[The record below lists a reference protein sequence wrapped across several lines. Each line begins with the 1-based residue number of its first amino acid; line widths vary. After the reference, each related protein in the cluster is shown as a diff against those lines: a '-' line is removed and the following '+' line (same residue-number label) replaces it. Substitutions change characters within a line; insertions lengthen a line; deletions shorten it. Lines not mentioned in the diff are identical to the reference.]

1 MTKGR
6 EAIYIEPNNMAQ
18 IERMRRYYQMIAK
31 QTGRS
36 VRPFRGDGYVN
47 LVTQLG
53 NNRNNQAPVYRPE
66 LLPSDTE
73 LAALYEGSGLF
84 SKIIDAPAEEAI
96 KHGFELQDVT
106 DAKINDFIS
115 EALDELEWENTA
127 ATAIKWSRLFGGSII
142 VMLID
147 DGRGIDEPLD
157 WKNIKSIDELRVFER
172 AIVVPDETSM
182 YRYVPGNPLGG
193 NRYGEPEFYTVSSR
207 YGFFNVHESRCL
219 VFRNGRVPEFSAN
232 SIYQLWGIPE
242 YVRMKQALANSELAY
257 GSAPKMLER
266 CVQAVYKM
274 KNLAEELSTEDG
286 EQNVLKRLEVIDLA
300 RGLLNSIAI
309 DNEGEDYDFKT
320 FSFTGVADVIDSTCN
335 MLSAV
340 SNIPQTILFGRSP
353 AGMNATGTSDLEN
366 WYNYIERVQK
376 TQVKKNLR
384 YLLSVIFQ
392 AGMYHGEIDEI
403 PKIKISFNPL
413 WSLSEQ
419 DKANV
424 DKVKADTE
432 LVRANTANLYIQA
445 EVISSDEVRS
455 ALAKTDEFD
464 IETMLDDMEDDEN
477 LMTSIHDPVSD
488 PDGGEGEENSGADVT
503 DNTDPTAPDA
513 TKIPAENENANLP
526 TEPKRSDGN
535 DYDDFPE
542 YGMWLEEHMEATRE
556 EQKAA
561 EEHYKAL
568 KKAGNRQ
575 HSNRDNQSTKEQK
588 TGGVGVIVVKD
599 GKILCGKRH
608 NDTGYGLLCGP
619 GGHVEHGETAE
630 QAAIRETQEEFGI
643 TPKNIIQLGYG
654 PKEPETG
661 IAPAIF
667 LCTEYDGEPEC
678 DDLEMVAPQFLSL
691 DELEA
696 KAAEQYQP
704 FKDGVVVLLNCLK
717 MNHDGDSAF
726 FGSELNSIKPGSYD
740 VMRPD
745 GGEGSGNFGHKGR
758 PGEIGGSAESHQL
771 GGMKNGELA
780 SKMKD
785 VFGKAKVGTHFS
797 IQMEGPVGKEA
808 YEAFK
813 TSDGYYLRSKKGS
826 NKIIASDDK
835 LVEGCG
841 VYVVEATKNRTMYKK
856 ADIQIGEPETDEAKK
871 FAEDYASFQKAKE
884 RLQAGETQISEV
896 SDDVAKQYADT
907 LNKASKGKIAKIAA
921 EDPQF
926 KAVVDNISA
935 YTQGEYIFQ
944 RKTVEG
950 VVENGYDP
958 SKDAILGDRLT
969 DSAFSCKDM
978 YQGQNLSVSSASVA
992 EGMTNLSKA
1001 VKCSEPYEGELYR
1014 VAQDRSVLFEQ
1025 DSGRQ
1030 GVYVPPAVGE
1040 TIKITAPT
1048 SFSKDRA
1055 AVDKIAKDKMGDIIY
1070 YTVEPGAHAVDVS
1083 KLSPY
1088 KQAELLSC
1096 GDYEVVKVESEPR
1109 TSLWDREDKFTSETL
1124 ETLKQHRGATVSDGY
1139 VTYPVLTTHITLR
1152 QTNGQNSDSADDH
1165 RTSYRLDDFSERMV
1179 QSTETDGGS
1188 GSGNFGHAGV
1198 PGQVGGS
1205 APNGF
1210 DSSNIAA
1217 YERGAKLSK
1226 SQKDRALGIAGAS
1239 ALGANS
1245 SSAVRFIEDHGE
1257 IRTVVKTDKGEVDIR
1272 IKPES
1277 KSAYLEMVYA
1287 NKKNGGNGAEIIS
1300 DIVANS
1306 RSQGL
1311 EKIDAYGAGENGS
1324 SYNGYY
1330 SLPRLG
1336 FDAPIPDDLKS
1347 GLKEAGIS
1355 AANIS
1360 DLMGSDAGRAWW
1372 KNNGHGTDMTFD
1384 LSDGSTSLHMLSS
1397 YLNRDSIDEATDNT
1411 LNGDGGPGSGNFGH
1425 EGVPGQVGGSAP
1437 AGAASSAAS
1446 AEKVSTLKENFGNLK
1461 QNQKYAYLGRTGI
1474 VPKGELDSLKAG
1486 VASSDQKAIAKL
1498 AEYEET
1504 YFNLAEY
1511 GSEAKSLK
1519 VEMRDDVAAMSDEDA
1534 AAWAKQSMDRRLE
1547 SHEGWANQY
1556 SAAQKVAIDMGVYET
1571 PQVVSQEDFD
1581 KYVKES
1587 GAAVCYRGV
1596 KDIDSMTGENM
1607 MFQMA
1612 YNTQEPYYGDGIF
1625 GDGLYFSTRKE
1636 TAEGYAG
1643 RAAIA
1648 TCAVRPDAKILEY
1661 GSPEHEK
1668 AKKRVQTTD
1677 DSVAA
1682 LCSGYDVIH
1691 KKMGGNEDY
1700 YVILNR
1706 AALVMVDPV
1715 SKQGDL
1721 AIRAAQKNAGRSNG
1735 DSTRVSPENNMGN
1748 LDNRGKNA
1756 TIKVQKT
1763 HTDGGLGSGDFG
1775 HAGRTGK
1782 VGGSASGE
1790 SSIEVEGSS
1799 GKKAKMSIPAIDTG
1813 DAAAEVKNG
1822 RHNSLEKYIDSD
1834 GNLSPER
1841 QALHA
1846 EIVSGYFEGKEKV
1859 DGVRTATF
1867 LGGGPASGKS
1877 SLRDSGLIV
1886 QADDPSTV
1894 TIDPDGLKGKLPG
1907 YEEMA
1912 SETDSAAAFYHE
1924 ESSAVAKTL
1933 YSTALDYGCNTVYDG
1948 TGDGSVNSMRKKIK
1962 DAHDAGYKAV
1972 GEYVTVDVDEALR
1985 RNELRYEAAKEKYE
1999 KGLSKVPPR
2008 LPDAKIVKSIHR
2020 KVTDI
2025 SVECA
2030 SEFDS
2035 IKIYDNNGAR
2045 GSAPTLIATGGNGKP
2060 LSAVNKPLLQKYLDK
2075 GEKKWKIDE
2084 KGEVVPG

>member
-445 EVISSDEVRS
+445 DVISSDEVRS

-513 TKIPAENENANLP
+513 TKNPAESAKANLP

-619 GGHVEHGETAE
+619 GGHVEHGETVE

-667 LCTEYDGEPEC
+667 LCTEYDGEPKC

-704 FKDGVVVLLNCLK
+704 FKDGVVVLLNCLN

-726 FGSELNSIKPGSYD
+726 FGGELNSIKPGSYD

-826 NKIIASDDK
+826 NRIISSDDK

-992 EGMTNLSKA
+992 EGMTNLTKA

-1014 VAQDRSVLFEQ
+1014 VAQDRSILLEQ

-1030 GVYVPPAVGE
+1030 GVYVPPVVGE

-1109 TSLWDREDKFTSETL
+1109 TSMWDREDKFTSETL

-1152 QTNGQNSDSADDH
+1152 QTSSQNSDSADDN
-1165 RTSYRLDDFSERMV
+1165 RTPYRLDDFSERMV
-1179 QSTETDGGS
+1179 QSTETDGGP
-1188 GSGNFGHAGV
+1188 GSGNWGHQGV
-1198 PGQVGGS
+1198 EGQVGGS
-1205 APNGF
+1205 APGGGAHNRLTDESGKFTSFAKNKKKFATPHKTSAEELGAASPGTKVKAGGMTWVKENDWDSFTCEETGEFCDYYDLAEQWSDTDVKLLVPDSDNHNFQKIKSMEVQTITEERRKNAANPATEQEADDLYRDQSGKVWQKLSADQKDALVAYTSNAYRDINGRLRGGADYGENTVEQIENITSAISQSRLQQDSWFQRGVREKAVAAMFGLPNGSINSENIQSLIGMTGKDNGF
-1210 DSSNIAA
+1210 MSC
-1217 YERGAKLSK
+1217 
-1226 SQKDRALGIAGAS
+1226 
-1239 ALGANS
+1239 
-1245 SSAVRFIEDHGE
+1245 
-1257 IRTVVKTDKGEVDIR
+1257 
-1272 IKPES
+1272 
-1277 KSAYLEMVYA
+1277 
-1287 NKKNGGNGAEIIS
+1287 
-1300 DIVANS
+1300 
-1306 RSQGL
+1306 
-1311 EKIDAYGAGENGS
+1311 
-1324 SYNGYY
+1324 
-1330 SLPRLG
+1330 
-1336 FDAPIPDDLKS
+1336 
-1347 GLKEAGIS
+1347 
-1355 AANIS
+1355 
-1360 DLMGSDAGRAWW
+1360 
-1372 KNNGHGTDMTFD
+1372 
-1384 LSDGSTSLHMLSS
+1384 GSTS
-1397 YLNRDSIDEATDNT
+1397 NT
-1411 LNGDGGPGSGNFGH
+1411 GFTQKNVQLKIF
-1425 EGVPGQVGGSAP
+1425 AP
-1437 AGAASSAAS
+1437 AGTKALY
-1446 AEKVSTLKENFGNLK
+1446 AEPFSECGQGYQRSWDGKKK
-1461 QNQKYAYLGRTGI
+1461 QTSFSY
-1474 VPKGELDSLKAG
+1474 EL
-1486 VASSDQKAIAKL
+1486 
-1498 AEYEET
+1498 ET
-1504 YFNLAEY
+1504 IIQ
-1511 GSEAKSLK
+1511 
-1519 VEMRDDVAAMSDEDA
+1519 R
-1534 AAWAKQSMDRRLE
+1534 
-1547 SHEGWANQY
+1547 
-1556 SAAQKVAIDMGVYET
+1556 
-1571 PQVVSQEDFD
+1571 
-1581 KYVKES
+1581 
-1587 GAAVCYRGV
+1587 
-1596 KDIDSMTGENM
+1596 
-1607 MFQMA
+1607 
-1612 YNTQEPYYGDGIF
+1612 
-1625 GDGLYFSTRKE
+1625 
-1636 TAEGYAG
+1636 
-1643 RAAIA
+1643 
-1648 TCAVRPDAKILEY
+1648 
-1661 GSPEHEK
+1661 
-1668 AKKRVQTTD
+1668 
-1677 DSVAA
+1677 
-1682 LCSGYDVIH
+1682 
-1691 KKMGGNEDY
+1691 
-1700 YVILNR
+1700 
-1706 AALVMVDPV
+1706 
-1715 SKQGDL
+1715 
-1721 AIRAAQKNAGRSNG
+1721 
-1735 DSTRVSPENNMGN
+1735 
-1748 LDNRGKNA
+1748 
-1756 TIKVQKT
+1756 
-1763 HTDGGLGSGDFG
+1763 
-1775 HAGRTGK
+1775 
-1782 VGGSASGE
+1782 
-1790 SSIEVEGSS
+1790 GSS
-1799 GKKAKMSIPAIDTG
+1799 FQCTNAKA
-1813 DAAAEVKNG
+1813 N
-1822 RHNSLEKYIDSD
+1822 R
-1834 GNLSPER
+1834 
-1841 QALHA
+1841 
-1846 EIVSGYFEGKEKV
+1846 
-1859 DGVRTATF
+1859 
-1867 LGGGPASGKS
+1867 
-1877 SLRDSGLIV
+1877 
-1886 QADDPSTV
+1886 
-1894 TIDPDGLKGKLPG
+1894 
-1907 YEEMA
+1907 
-1912 SETDSAAAFYHE
+1912 
-1924 ESSAVAKTL
+1924 
-1933 YSTALDYGCNTVYDG
+1933 
-1948 TGDGSVNSMRKKIK
+1948 DGS
-1962 DAHDAGYKAV
+1962 Y
-1972 GEYVTVDVDEALR
+1972 
-1985 RNELRYEAAKEKYE
+1985 ELE
-1999 KGLSKVPPR
+1999 L
-2008 LPDAKIVKSIHR
+2008 
-2020 KVTDI
+2020 
-2025 SVECA
+2025 
-2030 SEFDS
+2030 
-2035 IKIYDNNGAR
+2035 
-2045 GSAPTLIATGGNGKP
+2045 LITG
-2060 LSAVNKPLLQKYLDK
+2060 QDY
-2075 GEKKWKIDE
+2075 
-2084 KGEVVPG
+2084 

>member
-1 MTKGR
+1 
-6 EAIYIEPNNMAQ
+6 MAQ

-53 NNRNNQAPVYRPE
+53 NNRSNQAPVYRPE

-115 EALDELEWENTA
+115 EALDELEWENAA

-320 FSFTGVADVIDSTCN
+320 FSFSGVADVIDSTCN

-445 EVISSDEVRS
+445 DVISSDEVRS

-477 LMTSIHDPVSD
+477 LMTSIHDPVNE
-488 PDGGEGEENSGADVT
+488 PDGGDEEENSGADVT

-513 TKIPAENENANLP
+513 TKNPTESVEANLLS
-526 TEPKRSDGN
+526 EPKRSDGN

-542 YGMWLEEHMEATRE
+542 YGMWLEEHLEATRE

-561 EEHYKAL
+561 EEYYKAL
-568 KKAGNRQ
+568 KKAGKRKRA
-575 HSNRDNQSTKEQK
+575 NRDNQSAKEQK
-588 TGGVGVIVVKD
+588 TGGVGVIVVKE

-619 GGHVEHGETAE
+619 GGHVEQGETAE

-691 DELEA
+691 GELEA

-704 FKDGVVVLLNCLK
+704 FKDGIVLLMNCLN

-726 FGSELNSIKPGSYD
+726 FGGELNSVKPCSYD
-740 VMRPD
+740 VMRP
-745 GGEGSGNFGHKGR
+745 
-758 PGEIGGSAESHQL
+758 
-771 GGMKNGELA
+771 
-780 SKMKD
+780 
-785 VFGKAKVGTHFS
+785 
-797 IQMEGPVGKEA
+797 
-808 YEAFK
+808 
-813 TSDGYYLRSKKGS
+813 
-826 NKIIASDDK
+826 
-835 LVEGCG
+835 
-841 VYVVEATKNRTMYKK
+841 
-856 ADIQIGEPETDEAKK
+856 
-871 FAEDYASFQKAKE
+871 
-884 RLQAGETQISEV
+884 
-896 SDDVAKQYADT
+896 
-907 LNKASKGKIAKIAA
+907 
-921 EDPQF
+921 
-926 KAVVDNISA
+926 
-935 YTQGEYIFQ
+935 
-944 RKTVEG
+944 
-950 VVENGYDP
+950 
-958 SKDAILGDRLT
+958 
-969 DSAFSCKDM
+969 
-978 YQGQNLSVSSASVA
+978 
-992 EGMTNLSKA
+992 
-1001 VKCSEPYEGELYR
+1001 
-1014 VAQDRSVLFEQ
+1014 
-1025 DSGRQ
+1025 
-1030 GVYVPPAVGE
+1030 
-1040 TIKITAPT
+1040 
-1048 SFSKDRA
+1048 
-1055 AVDKIAKDKMGDIIY
+1055 
-1070 YTVEPGAHAVDVS
+1070 
-1083 KLSPY
+1083 
-1088 KQAELLSC
+1088 
-1096 GDYEVVKVESEPR
+1096 
-1109 TSLWDREDKFTSETL
+1109 
-1124 ETLKQHRGATVSDGY
+1124 
-1139 VTYPVLTTHITLR
+1139 
-1152 QTNGQNSDSADDH
+1152 
-1165 RTSYRLDDFSERMV
+1165 
-1179 QSTETDGGS
+1179 
-1188 GSGNFGHAGV
+1188 
-1198 PGQVGGS
+1198 
-1205 APNGF
+1205 
-1210 DSSNIAA
+1210 
-1217 YERGAKLSK
+1217 
-1226 SQKDRALGIAGAS
+1226 
-1239 ALGANS
+1239 
-1245 SSAVRFIEDHGE
+1245 
-1257 IRTVVKTDKGEVDIR
+1257 
-1272 IKPES
+1272 
-1277 KSAYLEMVYA
+1277 
-1287 NKKNGGNGAEIIS
+1287 
-1300 DIVANS
+1300 
-1306 RSQGL
+1306 
-1311 EKIDAYGAGENGS
+1311 
-1324 SYNGYY
+1324 
-1330 SLPRLG
+1330 
-1336 FDAPIPDDLKS
+1336 
-1347 GLKEAGIS
+1347 
-1355 AANIS
+1355 
-1360 DLMGSDAGRAWW
+1360 
-1372 KNNGHGTDMTFD
+1372 
-1384 LSDGSTSLHMLSS
+1384 
-1397 YLNRDSIDEATDNT
+1397 
-1411 LNGDGGPGSGNFGH
+1411 DGGPGSGNFGH
-1425 EGVPGQVGGSAP
+1425 EGIPGQVGGSAPGATGNREYSEKYIASLSEKSKAAIREYTSSAYSGINSYMRGQTDYLPDSHKEIIDTVRSALDGTKIPEEITTFRGTDLSEIASYAGVTRMSRMEKCSELDKLVGKEIESKSFLSSSEKQPDEIGRSHGVKVVITTPKGGHALTLGDLSRHKEEAEVLLPPQKYKVTDVEYSKDPEDEKYVKGEITVRITALHTGRSDGGPGSGNFGHAGVPGQVGGSAP

-1461 QNQKYAYLGRTGI
+1461 PNQKYAYLGRTGI

-1486 VASSDQKAIAKL
+1486 VASGNQKAIGKL
-1498 AEYEET
+1498 TEYEET
-1504 YFNLAEY
+1504 YFSLAEY

-1556 SAAQKVAIDMGVYET
+1556 SAAQKVAIDMGAYET

-1596 KDIDSMTGENM
+1596 NDIDSMTGENM

-1691 KKMGGNEDY
+1691 KKMGGSEDY

-1721 AIRAAQKNAGRSNG
+1721 AIRAAQKNAGRNNG
-1735 DSTRVSPENNMGN
+1735 DSARISPENNMGN
-1748 LDNRGKNA
+1748 LDNYGKNA
-1756 TIKVQKT
+1756 TIKIQKT
-1763 HTDGGLGSGDFG
+1763 HTDGGSGSGNFG

-1790 SSIEVEGSS
+1790 STIEIENAS
-1799 GKKAKMSIPAIDTG
+1799 GKKTKMSIPAIDTG
-1813 DAAAEVKNG
+1813 DAVAEVKSG
-1822 RHNSLEKYIDSD
+1822 RHNSLEKYIDSN

-1907 YEEMA
+1907 YEKMA
-1912 SETDSAAAFYHE
+1912 SETDGAAAFYHE

-1962 DAHDAGYKAV
+1962 GAHDAGYKAV
-1972 GEYVTVDVDEALR
+1972 GEYVTVDIDEALR
-1985 RNELRYEAAKEKYE
+1985 RNKLRYEAAKEKYE

-2045 GSAPTLIATGGNGKP
+2045 GSTPTLIATGGNGKP
-2060 LSAVNKPLLQKYLDK
+2060 LSAVNKTLLQKYLDK

-2084 KGEVVPG
+2084 KGVVVPG

>member
-445 EVISSDEVRS
+445 DVISSDEVRS

-477 LMTSIHDPVSD
+477 LMTSIHDPVND

-513 TKIPAENENANLP
+513 TKNPAESAKANLP

-630 QAAIRETQEEFGI
+630 QAAIRETKEEFGI

-704 FKDGVVVLLNCLK
+704 FKDGVVVLLNCLN

-726 FGSELNSIKPGSYD
+726 FGGELNSIKPGSYD

-745 GGEGSGNFGHKGR
+745 GGEGSGNFGH
-758 PGEIGGSAESHQL
+758 
-771 GGMKNGELA
+771 
-780 SKMKD
+780 
-785 VFGKAKVGTHFS
+785 
-797 IQMEGPVGKEA
+797 
-808 YEAFK
+808 
-813 TSDGYYLRSKKGS
+813 
-826 NKIIASDDK
+826 
-835 LVEGCG
+835 
-841 VYVVEATKNRTMYKK
+841 
-856 ADIQIGEPETDEAKK
+856 
-871 FAEDYASFQKAKE
+871 
-884 RLQAGETQISEV
+884 
-896 SDDVAKQYADT
+896 
-907 LNKASKGKIAKIAA
+907 
-921 EDPQF
+921 
-926 KAVVDNISA
+926 
-935 YTQGEYIFQ
+935 
-944 RKTVEG
+944 
-950 VVENGYDP
+950 
-958 SKDAILGDRLT
+958 
-969 DSAFSCKDM
+969 
-978 YQGQNLSVSSASVA
+978 
-992 EGMTNLSKA
+992 
-1001 VKCSEPYEGELYR
+1001 
-1014 VAQDRSVLFEQ
+1014 
-1025 DSGRQ
+1025 
-1030 GVYVPPAVGE
+1030 
-1040 TIKITAPT
+1040 
-1048 SFSKDRA
+1048 
-1055 AVDKIAKDKMGDIIY
+1055 
-1070 YTVEPGAHAVDVS
+1070 
-1083 KLSPY
+1083 
-1088 KQAELLSC
+1088 
-1096 GDYEVVKVESEPR
+1096 
-1109 TSLWDREDKFTSETL
+1109 
-1124 ETLKQHRGATVSDGY
+1124 
-1139 VTYPVLTTHITLR
+1139 
-1152 QTNGQNSDSADDH
+1152 
-1165 RTSYRLDDFSERMV
+1165 
-1179 QSTETDGGS
+1179 
-1188 GSGNFGHAGV
+1188 AGV
-1198 PGQVGGS
+1198 PGQIGGS

-1347 GLKEAGIS
+1347 GLEEAGIS

-1360 DLMGSDAGRAWW
+1360 DLMGSNAGRAWW

-1384 LSDGSTSLHMLSS
+1384 LSDGSTSLNMLSS

-1411 LNGDGGPGSGNFGH
+1411 PNEDGGPGSGNHGH

-1437 AGAASSAAS
+1437 SGDAKMSKDSFQKGKGDFELTGDVTDLYLTETARARVEGLVKTVKTASDLENYLKDQGIKLETSYEPLRNAMGKEIRSVKEQADYVIAAVEQYKDLGGLTALKAVHIYEPDLDAQAQYSYRAKGEEDVPDEGHLYISDRATGKQVMHEFAHAFADSTKPEGFDVVEWSAKLNKEAGLPDRAGTYLGANADVREAERFADAMGGALTYGEGTDNRLSFAANVANIVNGVQSKCDGGPGSGNFGHEGSAGKVGGS
-1446 AEKVSTLKENFGNLK
+1446 APDGSADSKQSTEKTAKLKEGFKHLK
-1461 QNQKYAYLGRTGI
+1461 PNQKYAYISRSGV
-1474 VPKGELDSLKAG
+1474 VPKGELESLKEG
-1486 VASSDQKAIAKL
+1486 IRTGDQASMDKL
-1498 AEYEET
+1498 AEYEQM
-1504 YFNLAEY
+1504 YFDSAEY
-1511 GSEAKSLK
+1511 GRTVKTLD
-1519 VEMRDDVAAMSDEDA
+1519 VEMRDEVAAMSDADA
-1534 AAWAKQSMDRRLE
+1534 AAWAQKSMDRQLE
-1547 SHEGWANQY
+1547 SYEGWANQY

-1607 MFQMA
+1607 MFKMA

-1735 DSTRVSPENNMGN
+1735 DSTRISPENNMGN

-1763 HTDGGLGSGDFG
+1763 HTDGGLGSGNFG

-1790 SSIEVEGSS
+1790 STIEVEGSS

-1972 GEYVTVDVDEALR
+1972 GEYVTVDIDEALR

-2060 LSAVNKPLLQKYLDK
+2060 LSAVNKTLLQKYLDK

>member
-320 FSFTGVADVIDSTCN
+320 FSFSGVADVIDSTCN

-445 EVISSDEVRS
+445 DVISSDEVRS

-477 LMTSIHDPVSD
+477 LMTSIHDPVNE
-488 PDGGEGEENSGADVT
+488 PDGGDEEENSGADVT

-513 TKIPAENENANLP
+513 TKNPAESAKANLP

-678 DDLEMVAPQFLSL
+678 DDLEMVAPQFMSL

-696 KAAEQYQP
+696 KSAEQYQP
-704 FKDGVVVLLNCLK
+704 FKDGIVVLMNCLN

-726 FGSELNSIKPGSYD
+726 FGGELNSVKPGSYD

-745 GGEGSGNFGHKGR
+745 GG
-758 PGEIGGSAESHQL
+758 A
-771 GGMKNGELA
+771 
-780 SKMKD
+780 
-785 VFGKAKVGTHFS
+785 
-797 IQMEGPVGKEA
+797 
-808 YEAFK
+808 
-813 TSDGYYLRSKKGS
+813 
-826 NKIIASDDK
+826 
-835 LVEGCG
+835 
-841 VYVVEATKNRTMYKK
+841 
-856 ADIQIGEPETDEAKK
+856 
-871 FAEDYASFQKAKE
+871 
-884 RLQAGETQISEV
+884 
-896 SDDVAKQYADT
+896 
-907 LNKASKGKIAKIAA
+907 
-921 EDPQF
+921 
-926 KAVVDNISA
+926 
-935 YTQGEYIFQ
+935 
-944 RKTVEG
+944 
-950 VVENGYDP
+950 
-958 SKDAILGDRLT
+958 
-969 DSAFSCKDM
+969 
-978 YQGQNLSVSSASVA
+978 
-992 EGMTNLSKA
+992 
-1001 VKCSEPYEGELYR
+1001 
-1014 VAQDRSVLFEQ
+1014 
-1025 DSGRQ
+1025 
-1030 GVYVPPAVGE
+1030 
-1040 TIKITAPT
+1040 
-1048 SFSKDRA
+1048 
-1055 AVDKIAKDKMGDIIY
+1055 
-1070 YTVEPGAHAVDVS
+1070 
-1083 KLSPY
+1083 
-1088 KQAELLSC
+1088 
-1096 GDYEVVKVESEPR
+1096 
-1109 TSLWDREDKFTSETL
+1109 
-1124 ETLKQHRGATVSDGY
+1124 
-1139 VTYPVLTTHITLR
+1139 
-1152 QTNGQNSDSADDH
+1152 
-1165 RTSYRLDDFSERMV
+1165 
-1179 QSTETDGGS
+1179 
-1188 GSGNFGHAGV
+1188 GSGNFGHA
-1198 PGQVGGS
+1198 
-1205 APNGF
+1205 
-1210 DSSNIAA
+1210 
-1217 YERGAKLSK
+1217 
-1226 SQKDRALGIAGAS
+1226 
-1239 ALGANS
+1239 
-1245 SSAVRFIEDHGE
+1245 
-1257 IRTVVKTDKGEVDIR
+1257 
-1272 IKPES
+1272 
-1277 KSAYLEMVYA
+1277 
-1287 NKKNGGNGAEIIS
+1287 
-1300 DIVANS
+1300 
-1306 RSQGL
+1306 
-1311 EKIDAYGAGENGS
+1311 
-1324 SYNGYY
+1324 
-1330 SLPRLG
+1330 
-1336 FDAPIPDDLKS
+1336 
-1347 GLKEAGIS
+1347 
-1355 AANIS
+1355 
-1360 DLMGSDAGRAWW
+1360 
-1372 KNNGHGTDMTFD
+1372 
-1384 LSDGSTSLHMLSS
+1384 
-1397 YLNRDSIDEATDNT
+1397 
-1411 LNGDGGPGSGNFGH
+1411 
-1425 EGVPGQVGGSAP
+1425 GVPGQVGGSAP

-1519 VEMRDDVAAMSDEDA
+1519 VEMRDDVAAMSDDDA

-1571 PQVVSQEDFD
+1571 PQVVSQDDFD

-1648 TCAVRPDAKILEY
+1648 TCAVRPDSKILEY

-1735 DSTRVSPENNMGN
+1735 DSTRISPENNMGN
-1748 LDNRGKNA
+1748 LDNCGKNA

-1763 HTDGGLGSGDFG
+1763 HTDGGPSSGNFG

-1790 SSIEVEGSS
+1790 SAIEVKGSS
-1799 GKKAKMSIPAIDTG
+1799 GKKAKISIPTIDTG

-1972 GEYVTVDVDEALR
+1972 GEYVTVDIDEALR

-2008 LPDAKIVKSIHR
+2008 LPDAQIVKSIHR

-2060 LSAVNKPLLQKYLDK
+2060 LSAVNKTLLQKYLDK

>member
-142 VMLID
+142 VMLVD

-207 YGFFNVHESRCL
+207 YGYFNVHESRCL

-445 EVISSDEVRS
+445 DVISSDEVRS

-477 LMTSIHDPVSD
+477 LMTSIHDPVND

-513 TKIPAENENANLP
+513 TKNLAESAKANLP

-588 TGGVGVIVVKD
+588 TGGVGVIVVKE

-619 GGHVEHGETAE
+619 GGHVEQGETAE

-643 TPKNIIQLGYG
+643 TPKNIIRLGDG

-678 DDLEMVAPQFLSL
+678 DDLEMVAPQFMSL

-696 KAAEQYQP
+696 KSAEQFQP
-704 FKDGVVVLLNCLK
+704 FKDGIVVLLNCLN

-726 FGSELNSIKPGSYD
+726 FGGELNSIKPGSYD

-826 NKIIASDDK
+826 NKIISSDDK

-856 ADIQIGEPETDEAKK
+856 ADIQIDEPETDEAKK

-1014 VAQDRSVLFEQ
+1014 VAQDRSILFEQ

-1030 GVYVPPAVGE
+1030 GVYVPPTVGE

-1109 TSLWDREDKFTSETL
+1109 TALWDREDKFTSETL
-1124 ETLKQHRGATVSDGY
+1124 ETLKQYRGATVSDGY

-1152 QTNGQNSDSADDH
+1152 QTSSQNSDSADDN
-1165 RTSYRLDDFSERMV
+1165 RTPYRLDDFSERMV

-1188 GSGNFGHAGV
+1188 GSGNFGHA
-1198 PGQVGGS
+1198 
-1205 APNGF
+1205 
-1210 DSSNIAA
+1210 
-1217 YERGAKLSK
+1217 
-1226 SQKDRALGIAGAS
+1226 
-1239 ALGANS
+1239 
-1245 SSAVRFIEDHGE
+1245 
-1257 IRTVVKTDKGEVDIR
+1257 
-1272 IKPES
+1272 
-1277 KSAYLEMVYA
+1277 
-1287 NKKNGGNGAEIIS
+1287 
-1300 DIVANS
+1300 
-1306 RSQGL
+1306 
-1311 EKIDAYGAGENGS
+1311 
-1324 SYNGYY
+1324 
-1330 SLPRLG
+1330 
-1336 FDAPIPDDLKS
+1336 
-1347 GLKEAGIS
+1347 
-1355 AANIS
+1355 
-1360 DLMGSDAGRAWW
+1360 
-1372 KNNGHGTDMTFD
+1372 
-1384 LSDGSTSLHMLSS
+1384 
-1397 YLNRDSIDEATDNT
+1397 
-1411 LNGDGGPGSGNFGH
+1411 
-1425 EGVPGQVGGSAP
+1425 GVPGQVGGSAP

-1763 HTDGGLGSGDFG
+1763 HTDGGLGSGNFG

>member
-142 VMLID
+142 VMLVD

-353 AGMNATGTSDLEN
+353 AGMNATGMSDLEN

-445 EVISSDEVRS
+445 DVISSDEVRS

-513 TKIPAENENANLP
+513 TKNPAESANANLP

-704 FKDGVVVLLNCLK
+704 FKDGVVVLLNCLN

-726 FGSELNSIKPGSYD
+726 FGGELNSIKPGSYD

-745 GGEGSGNFGHKGR
+745 GGEGSGNFGH
-758 PGEIGGSAESHQL
+758 A
-771 GGMKNGELA
+771 
-780 SKMKD
+780 
-785 VFGKAKVGTHFS
+785 
-797 IQMEGPVGKEA
+797 
-808 YEAFK
+808 
-813 TSDGYYLRSKKGS
+813 
-826 NKIIASDDK
+826 
-835 LVEGCG
+835 
-841 VYVVEATKNRTMYKK
+841 
-856 ADIQIGEPETDEAKK
+856 
-871 FAEDYASFQKAKE
+871 
-884 RLQAGETQISEV
+884 
-896 SDDVAKQYADT
+896 
-907 LNKASKGKIAKIAA
+907 
-921 EDPQF
+921 
-926 KAVVDNISA
+926 
-935 YTQGEYIFQ
+935 
-944 RKTVEG
+944 
-950 VVENGYDP
+950 
-958 SKDAILGDRLT
+958 
-969 DSAFSCKDM
+969 
-978 YQGQNLSVSSASVA
+978 
-992 EGMTNLSKA
+992 
-1001 VKCSEPYEGELYR
+1001 
-1014 VAQDRSVLFEQ
+1014 
-1025 DSGRQ
+1025 
-1030 GVYVPPAVGE
+1030 
-1040 TIKITAPT
+1040 
-1048 SFSKDRA
+1048 
-1055 AVDKIAKDKMGDIIY
+1055 
-1070 YTVEPGAHAVDVS
+1070 
-1083 KLSPY
+1083 
-1088 KQAELLSC
+1088 
-1096 GDYEVVKVESEPR
+1096 
-1109 TSLWDREDKFTSETL
+1109 
-1124 ETLKQHRGATVSDGY
+1124 
-1139 VTYPVLTTHITLR
+1139 
-1152 QTNGQNSDSADDH
+1152 
-1165 RTSYRLDDFSERMV
+1165 
-1179 QSTETDGGS
+1179 
-1188 GSGNFGHAGV
+1188 
-1198 PGQVGGS
+1198 
-1205 APNGF
+1205 
-1210 DSSNIAA
+1210 
-1217 YERGAKLSK
+1217 
-1226 SQKDRALGIAGAS
+1226 
-1239 ALGANS
+1239 
-1245 SSAVRFIEDHGE
+1245 
-1257 IRTVVKTDKGEVDIR
+1257 
-1272 IKPES
+1272 
-1277 KSAYLEMVYA
+1277 
-1287 NKKNGGNGAEIIS
+1287 
-1300 DIVANS
+1300 
-1306 RSQGL
+1306 
-1311 EKIDAYGAGENGS
+1311 
-1324 SYNGYY
+1324 
-1330 SLPRLG
+1330 
-1336 FDAPIPDDLKS
+1336 
-1347 GLKEAGIS
+1347 
-1355 AANIS
+1355 
-1360 DLMGSDAGRAWW
+1360 
-1372 KNNGHGTDMTFD
+1372 
-1384 LSDGSTSLHMLSS
+1384 
-1397 YLNRDSIDEATDNT
+1397 
-1411 LNGDGGPGSGNFGH
+1411 
-1425 EGVPGQVGGSAP
+1425 GVPGQVGGSAP

-1474 VPKGELDSLKAG
+1474 VPKSELDSLKAG

-1625 GDGLYFSTRKE
+1625 GDGLYFSTRNE

-1735 DSTRVSPENNMGN
+1735 DSTRISPENNMGN

-1763 HTDGGLGSGDFG
+1763 HTDGGLGSGNFG

-1790 SSIEVEGSS
+1790 SSIEVKGSS

-1894 TIDPDGLKGKLPG
+1894 TIDPDRLKGKLPG

-1972 GEYVTVDVDEALR
+1972 GEYVTVDIDEALR

-2035 IKIYDNNGAR
+2035 IKIYDNNGER

-2084 KGEVVPG
+2084 KGVVVPG

>member
-513 TKIPAENENANLP
+513 TKNPAENENANLP

-726 FGSELNSIKPGSYD
+726 FGGELNSIKPGSYD

-1198 PGQVGGS
+1198 PGQ
-1205 APNGF
+1205 
-1210 DSSNIAA
+1210 I
-1217 YERGAKLSK
+1217 
-1226 SQKDRALGIAGAS
+1226 
-1239 ALGANS
+1239 
-1245 SSAVRFIEDHGE
+1245 
-1257 IRTVVKTDKGEVDIR
+1257 
-1272 IKPES
+1272 
-1277 KSAYLEMVYA
+1277 
-1287 NKKNGGNGAEIIS
+1287 
-1300 DIVANS
+1300 
-1306 RSQGL
+1306 
-1311 EKIDAYGAGENGS
+1311 
-1324 SYNGYY
+1324 
-1330 SLPRLG
+1330 
-1336 FDAPIPDDLKS
+1336 
-1347 GLKEAGIS
+1347 
-1355 AANIS
+1355 
-1360 DLMGSDAGRAWW
+1360 
-1372 KNNGHGTDMTFD
+1372 
-1384 LSDGSTSLHMLSS
+1384 
-1397 YLNRDSIDEATDNT
+1397 
-1411 LNGDGGPGSGNFGH
+1411 
-1425 EGVPGQVGGSAP
+1425 GGSAP

-1612 YNTQEPYYGDGIF
+1612 YNTHEPYYGDGIF

-1691 KKMGGNEDY
+1691 KKMGGSEDY

-1735 DSTRVSPENNMGN
+1735 DSTRISPENNMGN

-1763 HTDGGLGSGDFG
+1763 HTDGGLGSGNFG

-1790 SSIEVEGSS
+1790 STIEVEGSS

-2060 LSAVNKPLLQKYLDK
+2060 LSAVNKTLLQKYLDK

>member
-142 VMLID
+142 VMLVD

-172 AIVVPDETSM
+172 AIVVPDEASM

-477 LMTSIHDPVSD
+477 LMTSIHDPVND

-513 TKIPAENENANLP
+513 TKNPAESAKANLP

-691 DELEA
+691 NELEA

-704 FKDGVVVLLNCLK
+704 FKDGVVVLLNCLN

-726 FGSELNSIKPGSYD
+726 FGGELNSIKPGSYD

-745 GGEGSGNFGHKGR
+745 GGEGSGNFGH
-758 PGEIGGSAESHQL
+758 E
-771 GGMKNGELA
+771 
-780 SKMKD
+780 
-785 VFGKAKVGTHFS
+785 
-797 IQMEGPVGKEA
+797 
-808 YEAFK
+808 
-813 TSDGYYLRSKKGS
+813 
-826 NKIIASDDK
+826 
-835 LVEGCG
+835 
-841 VYVVEATKNRTMYKK
+841 
-856 ADIQIGEPETDEAKK
+856 
-871 FAEDYASFQKAKE
+871 
-884 RLQAGETQISEV
+884 
-896 SDDVAKQYADT
+896 
-907 LNKASKGKIAKIAA
+907 
-921 EDPQF
+921 
-926 KAVVDNISA
+926 
-935 YTQGEYIFQ
+935 
-944 RKTVEG
+944 
-950 VVENGYDP
+950 
-958 SKDAILGDRLT
+958 
-969 DSAFSCKDM
+969 
-978 YQGQNLSVSSASVA
+978 
-992 EGMTNLSKA
+992 
-1001 VKCSEPYEGELYR
+1001 
-1014 VAQDRSVLFEQ
+1014 
-1025 DSGRQ
+1025 
-1030 GVYVPPAVGE
+1030 
-1040 TIKITAPT
+1040 
-1048 SFSKDRA
+1048 
-1055 AVDKIAKDKMGDIIY
+1055 
-1070 YTVEPGAHAVDVS
+1070 
-1083 KLSPY
+1083 
-1088 KQAELLSC
+1088 
-1096 GDYEVVKVESEPR
+1096 
-1109 TSLWDREDKFTSETL
+1109 
-1124 ETLKQHRGATVSDGY
+1124 
-1139 VTYPVLTTHITLR
+1139 
-1152 QTNGQNSDSADDH
+1152 
-1165 RTSYRLDDFSERMV
+1165 
-1179 QSTETDGGS
+1179 
-1188 GSGNFGHAGV
+1188 GV

-1205 APNGF
+1205 APSGDAKMSKDSFQKGKGDFELTGDVTDLYLTETARARVEGLVKTVKTASDLENYLKDQGIKLETSYEPLRNAMGKEIRSVKEQADYVIAAVEQYKDLGGLTALKAVHIYEPDLDAQAQYSYRAKGEEDVPDEGHLYISDRATGKQVMHEFAHAFADSTKPEGF
-1210 DSSNIAA
+1210 DVVEWS
-1217 YERGAKLSK
+1217 AKLNK
-1226 SQKDRALGIAGAS
+1226 EAGLPDRAGTY
-1239 ALGANS
+1239 LGAN
-1245 SSAVRFIEDHGE
+1245 ADVREAERFADAMGGALAYGE
-1257 IRTVVKTDKGEVDIR
+1257 GTDNR
-1272 IKPES
+1272 LS
-1277 KSAYLEMVYA
+1277 FAA
-1287 NKKNGGNGAEIIS
+1287 N
-1300 DIVANS
+1300 VAN
-1306 RSQGL
+1306 
-1311 EKIDAYGAGENGS
+1311 IVNGVQS
-1324 SYNGYY
+1324 
-1330 SLPRLG
+1330 
-1336 FDAPIPDDLKS
+1336 KC
-1347 GLKEAGIS
+1347 
-1355 AANIS
+1355 
-1360 DLMGSDAGRAWW
+1360 
-1372 KNNGHGTDMTFD
+1372 
-1384 LSDGSTSLHMLSS
+1384 
-1397 YLNRDSIDEATDNT
+1397 
-1411 LNGDGGPGSGNFGH
+1411 DGGPGSGNFGH
-1425 EGVPGQVGGSAP
+1425 EGRAGEVGGSAP
-1437 AGAASSAAS
+1437 DGSADS
-1446 AEKVSTLKENFGNLK
+1446 KQSTEKTAKLKEGFKHLK
-1461 QNQKYAYLGRTGI
+1461 PNQKYAYISRSGV
-1474 VPKGELDSLKAG
+1474 VPKGELESLKEG
-1486 VASSDQKAIAKL
+1486 IRTGNQASMDKL
-1498 AEYEET
+1498 AEYEQM
-1504 YFNLAEY
+1504 YFDSAEY
-1511 GSEAKSLK
+1511 GRTVKTLD
-1519 VEMRDDVAAMSDEDA
+1519 VEMRDEVAAMSDEDA

-1607 MFQMA
+1607 MFKMA

-1735 DSTRVSPENNMGN
+1735 DSTRISPENNMGN

-1763 HTDGGLGSGDFG
+1763 HTDGGLGSGNFG

-1790 SSIEVEGSS
+1790 STIEVEGSS

>member
-142 VMLID
+142 VMLVD

-207 YGFFNVHESRCL
+207 YGYFNVHESRCL

-477 LMTSIHDPVSD
+477 LMTSIHDPVND

-513 TKIPAENENANLP
+513 TKNLAESAKANLP

-588 TGGVGVIVVKD
+588 TGGVGVIVVKE

-619 GGHVEHGETAE
+619 GGHVEQGETAE

-643 TPKNIIQLGYG
+643 TPKNIIRLGDG

-678 DDLEMVAPQFLSL
+678 DDLEMVAPQFMSL

-696 KAAEQYQP
+696 KSAEQFQP
-704 FKDGVVVLLNCLK
+704 FKDGIVVLLNCLN

-726 FGSELNSIKPGSYD
+726 FGGELNSIKPGSYD

-826 NKIIASDDK
+826 NKIISSDDK

-1014 VAQDRSVLFEQ
+1014 VAQDRSILFEQ

-1030 GVYVPPAVGE
+1030 GVYVPPTVGE

-1109 TSLWDREDKFTSETL
+1109 TALWDREDKFTSETL
-1124 ETLKQHRGATVSDGY
+1124 ETLKQYRGATVSDGY

-1152 QTNGQNSDSADDH
+1152 QTSSQNSDSADDN
-1165 RTSYRLDDFSERMV
+1165 RTPYRLDDFSERMV

-1188 GSGNFGHAGV
+1188 GSGNFGHA
-1198 PGQVGGS
+1198 
-1205 APNGF
+1205 
-1210 DSSNIAA
+1210 
-1217 YERGAKLSK
+1217 
-1226 SQKDRALGIAGAS
+1226 
-1239 ALGANS
+1239 
-1245 SSAVRFIEDHGE
+1245 
-1257 IRTVVKTDKGEVDIR
+1257 
-1272 IKPES
+1272 
-1277 KSAYLEMVYA
+1277 
-1287 NKKNGGNGAEIIS
+1287 
-1300 DIVANS
+1300 
-1306 RSQGL
+1306 
-1311 EKIDAYGAGENGS
+1311 
-1324 SYNGYY
+1324 
-1330 SLPRLG
+1330 
-1336 FDAPIPDDLKS
+1336 
-1347 GLKEAGIS
+1347 
-1355 AANIS
+1355 
-1360 DLMGSDAGRAWW
+1360 
-1372 KNNGHGTDMTFD
+1372 
-1384 LSDGSTSLHMLSS
+1384 
-1397 YLNRDSIDEATDNT
+1397 
-1411 LNGDGGPGSGNFGH
+1411 
-1425 EGVPGQVGGSAP
+1425 GVPGQVGGSAP

-1763 HTDGGLGSGDFG
+1763 HTDGGLGSGNFG

>member
-513 TKIPAENENANLP
+513 TKNPAESAKASLP

-696 KAAEQYQP
+696 KSAEQYQP
-704 FKDGVVVLLNCLK
+704 FKDGIVVLLNCLN

-726 FGSELNSIKPGSYD
+726 FGGELNSIKPGSYD

-745 GGEGSGNFGHKGR
+745 GGEGSGNFGH
-758 PGEIGGSAESHQL
+758 S
-771 GGMKNGELA
+771 
-780 SKMKD
+780 
-785 VFGKAKVGTHFS
+785 
-797 IQMEGPVGKEA
+797 
-808 YEAFK
+808 
-813 TSDGYYLRSKKGS
+813 
-826 NKIIASDDK
+826 
-835 LVEGCG
+835 
-841 VYVVEATKNRTMYKK
+841 
-856 ADIQIGEPETDEAKK
+856 
-871 FAEDYASFQKAKE
+871 
-884 RLQAGETQISEV
+884 
-896 SDDVAKQYADT
+896 
-907 LNKASKGKIAKIAA
+907 
-921 EDPQF
+921 
-926 KAVVDNISA
+926 
-935 YTQGEYIFQ
+935 
-944 RKTVEG
+944 
-950 VVENGYDP
+950 
-958 SKDAILGDRLT
+958 
-969 DSAFSCKDM
+969 
-978 YQGQNLSVSSASVA
+978 
-992 EGMTNLSKA
+992 
-1001 VKCSEPYEGELYR
+1001 
-1014 VAQDRSVLFEQ
+1014 
-1025 DSGRQ
+1025 
-1030 GVYVPPAVGE
+1030 
-1040 TIKITAPT
+1040 
-1048 SFSKDRA
+1048 
-1055 AVDKIAKDKMGDIIY
+1055 
-1070 YTVEPGAHAVDVS
+1070 
-1083 KLSPY
+1083 
-1088 KQAELLSC
+1088 
-1096 GDYEVVKVESEPR
+1096 
-1109 TSLWDREDKFTSETL
+1109 
-1124 ETLKQHRGATVSDGY
+1124 
-1139 VTYPVLTTHITLR
+1139 
-1152 QTNGQNSDSADDH
+1152 
-1165 RTSYRLDDFSERMV
+1165 
-1179 QSTETDGGS
+1179 
-1188 GSGNFGHAGV
+1188 GV
-1198 PGQVGGS
+1198 PGQIGGS

-1384 LSDGSTSLHMLSS
+1384 LSDGSTSLNMLSS

-1648 TCAVRPDAKILEY
+1648 TCAVRPDSKILEY

-1735 DSTRVSPENNMGN
+1735 DSTRISPENNMGN
-1748 LDNRGKNA
+1748 LDNCGKNA

-1763 HTDGGLGSGDFG
+1763 HTDGGPSSGNFG

-1790 SSIEVEGSS
+1790 STIEVEGSS
-1799 GKKAKMSIPAIDTG
+1799 GKKAKKSIPAIDTG

-1846 EIVSGYFEGKEKV
+1846 EIVSEYFEGKEKV

-1972 GEYVTVDVDEALR
+1972 GEYVTVDIDEALR

-2008 LPDAKIVKSIHR
+2008 LPDAQIVKSIHR

-2060 LSAVNKPLLQKYLDK
+2060 LSAVNKTLLQKYLDK

>member
-53 NNRNNQAPVYRPE
+53 NNRNSQAPVYRPE

-219 VFRNGRVPEFSAN
+219 AFRNGRVPEFSAN

-513 TKIPAENENANLP
+513 TKNPAESAKANLP

-619 GGHVEHGETAE
+619 GGHVEHGETVE

-667 LCTEYDGEPEC
+667 LCTEYDGEPKC

-704 FKDGVVVLLNCLK
+704 FKDGVVVLLNCLN

-726 FGSELNSIKPGSYD
+726 FGGELNSIKPGSY
-740 VMRPD
+740 
-745 GGEGSGNFGHKGR
+745 
-758 PGEIGGSAESHQL
+758 
-771 GGMKNGELA
+771 
-780 SKMKD
+780 
-785 VFGKAKVGTHFS
+785 
-797 IQMEGPVGKEA
+797 
-808 YEAFK
+808 
-813 TSDGYYLRSKKGS
+813 
-826 NKIIASDDK
+826 
-835 LVEGCG
+835 
-841 VYVVEATKNRTMYKK
+841 
-856 ADIQIGEPETDEAKK
+856 
-871 FAEDYASFQKAKE
+871 
-884 RLQAGETQISEV
+884 
-896 SDDVAKQYADT
+896 
-907 LNKASKGKIAKIAA
+907 
-921 EDPQF
+921 
-926 KAVVDNISA
+926 
-935 YTQGEYIFQ
+935 
-944 RKTVEG
+944 
-950 VVENGYDP
+950 
-958 SKDAILGDRLT
+958 
-969 DSAFSCKDM
+969 
-978 YQGQNLSVSSASVA
+978 
-992 EGMTNLSKA
+992 
-1001 VKCSEPYEGELYR
+1001 
-1014 VAQDRSVLFEQ
+1014 
-1025 DSGRQ
+1025 
-1030 GVYVPPAVGE
+1030 
-1040 TIKITAPT
+1040 
-1048 SFSKDRA
+1048 
-1055 AVDKIAKDKMGDIIY
+1055 
-1070 YTVEPGAHAVDVS
+1070 
-1083 KLSPY
+1083 
-1088 KQAELLSC
+1088 
-1096 GDYEVVKVESEPR
+1096 
-1109 TSLWDREDKFTSETL
+1109 
-1124 ETLKQHRGATVSDGY
+1124 
-1139 VTYPVLTTHITLR
+1139 
-1152 QTNGQNSDSADDH
+1152 
-1165 RTSYRLDDFSERMV
+1165 
-1179 QSTETDGGS
+1179 
-1188 GSGNFGHAGV
+1188 
-1198 PGQVGGS
+1198 
-1205 APNGF
+1205 
-1210 DSSNIAA
+1210 
-1217 YERGAKLSK
+1217 
-1226 SQKDRALGIAGAS
+1226 
-1239 ALGANS
+1239 
-1245 SSAVRFIEDHGE
+1245 AVRKRH
-1257 IRTVVKTDKGEVDIR
+1257 
-1272 IKPES
+1272 
-1277 KSAYLEMVYA
+1277 
-1287 NKKNGGNGAEIIS
+1287 
-1300 DIVANS
+1300 
-1306 RSQGL
+1306 
-1311 EKIDAYGAGENGS
+1311 
-1324 SYNGYY
+1324 
-1330 SLPRLG
+1330 
-1336 FDAPIPDDLKS
+1336 
-1347 GLKEAGIS
+1347 
-1355 AANIS
+1355 
-1360 DLMGSDAGRAWW
+1360 
-1372 KNNGHGTDMTFD
+1372 HC
-1384 LSDGSTSLHMLSS
+1384 
-1397 YLNRDSIDEATDNT
+1397 
-1411 LNGDGGPGSGNFGH
+1411 
-1425 EGVPGQVGGSAP
+1425 
-1437 AGAASSAAS
+1437 
-1446 AEKVSTLKENFGNLK
+1446 
-1461 QNQKYAYLGRTGI
+1461 RTG
-1474 VPKGELDSLKAG
+1474 
-1486 VASSDQKAIAKL
+1486 
-1498 AEYEET
+1498 
-1504 YFNLAEY
+1504 
-1511 GSEAKSLK
+1511 
-1519 VEMRDDVAAMSDEDA
+1519 
-1534 AAWAKQSMDRRLE
+1534 
-1547 SHEGWANQY
+1547 
-1556 SAAQKVAIDMGVYET
+1556 
-1571 PQVVSQEDFD
+1571 
-1581 KYVKES
+1581 
-1587 GAAVCYRGV
+1587 
-1596 KDIDSMTGENM
+1596 
-1607 MFQMA
+1607 
-1612 YNTQEPYYGDGIF
+1612 
-1625 GDGLYFSTRKE
+1625 
-1636 TAEGYAG
+1636 
-1643 RAAIA
+1643 
-1648 TCAVRPDAKILEY
+1648 
-1661 GSPEHEK
+1661 
-1668 AKKRVQTTD
+1668 
-1677 DSVAA
+1677 
-1682 LCSGYDVIH
+1682 
-1691 KKMGGNEDY
+1691 
-1700 YVILNR
+1700 
-1706 AALVMVDPV
+1706 
-1715 SKQGDL
+1715 
-1721 AIRAAQKNAGRSNG
+1721 
-1735 DSTRVSPENNMGN
+1735 
-1748 LDNRGKNA
+1748 
-1756 TIKVQKT
+1756 
-1763 HTDGGLGSGDFG
+1763 
-1775 HAGRTGK
+1775 
-1782 VGGSASGE
+1782 
-1790 SSIEVEGSS
+1790 
-1799 GKKAKMSIPAIDTG
+1799 
-1813 DAAAEVKNG
+1813 
-1822 RHNSLEKYIDSD
+1822 
-1834 GNLSPER
+1834 
-1841 QALHA
+1841 
-1846 EIVSGYFEGKEKV
+1846 
-1859 DGVRTATF
+1859 
-1867 LGGGPASGKS
+1867 
-1877 SLRDSGLIV
+1877 
-1886 QADDPSTV
+1886 
-1894 TIDPDGLKGKLPG
+1894 
-1907 YEEMA
+1907 
-1912 SETDSAAAFYHE
+1912 
-1924 ESSAVAKTL
+1924 
-1933 YSTALDYGCNTVYDG
+1933 
-1948 TGDGSVNSMRKKIK
+1948 
-1962 DAHDAGYKAV
+1962 
-1972 GEYVTVDVDEALR
+1972 
-1985 RNELRYEAAKEKYE
+1985 
-1999 KGLSKVPPR
+1999 
-2008 LPDAKIVKSIHR
+2008 
-2020 KVTDI
+2020 
-2025 SVECA
+2025 
-2030 SEFDS
+2030 
-2035 IKIYDNNGAR
+2035 
-2045 GSAPTLIATGGNGKP
+2045 
-2060 LSAVNKPLLQKYLDK
+2060 
-2075 GEKKWKIDE
+2075 
-2084 KGEVVPG
+2084 

>member
-477 LMTSIHDPVSD
+477 LMTSIYDPVSD

-513 TKIPAENENANLP
+513 TKNPAESAKASLP

-667 LCTEYDGEPEC
+667 LCTEYDGEPKC

-704 FKDGVVVLLNCLK
+704 FKDGVVVLLNCLN

-726 FGSELNSIKPGSYD
+726 FGGELNSIKPGSYD

-745 GGEGSGNFGHKGR
+745 GGEGSGNFGHEGV
-758 PGEIGGSAESHQL
+758 PGEVGGSA
-771 GGMKNGELA
+771 
-780 SKMKD
+780 
-785 VFGKAKVGTHFS
+785 
-797 IQMEGPVGKEA
+797 
-808 YEAFK
+808 
-813 TSDGYYLRSKKGS
+813 
-826 NKIIASDDK
+826 
-835 LVEGCG
+835 
-841 VYVVEATKNRTMYKK
+841 
-856 ADIQIGEPETDEAKK
+856 
-871 FAEDYASFQKAKE
+871 
-884 RLQAGETQISEV
+884 
-896 SDDVAKQYADT
+896 
-907 LNKASKGKIAKIAA
+907 
-921 EDPQF
+921 
-926 KAVVDNISA
+926 
-935 YTQGEYIFQ
+935 
-944 RKTVEG
+944 
-950 VVENGYDP
+950 P
-958 SKDAILGDRLT
+958 SLT
-969 DSAFSCKDM
+969 DSASTLLHGKSDDFKADFLM
-978 YQGQNLSVSSASVA
+978 
-992 EGMTNLSKA
+992 ERGMRFREVNKA
-1001 VKCSEPYEGELYR
+1001 M
-1014 VAQDRSVLFEQ
+1014 QD
-1025 DSGRQ
+1025 G
-1030 GVYVPPAVGE
+1030 
-1040 TIKITAPT
+1040 
-1048 SFSKDRA
+1048 
-1055 AVDKIAKDKMGDIIY
+1055 
-1070 YTVEPGAHAVDVS
+1070 
-1083 KLSPY
+1083 
-1088 KQAELLSC
+1088 
-1096 GDYEVVKVESEPR
+1096 
-1109 TSLWDREDKFTSETL
+1109 
-1124 ETLKQHRGATVSDGY
+1124 
-1139 VTYPVLTTHITLR
+1139 
-1152 QTNGQNSDSADDH
+1152 
-1165 RTSYRLDDFSERMV
+1165 RLDDLVDEKVREIARERNNIAGKAPDDAKIRKSAVKASLEIRNEPVEILVEYDKDGNEIGRNAGDTQEVKNSELDETYSTLHNHPGDADSCFSGADVRSFANTGEQVMYMT
-1179 QSTETDGGS
+1179 STSKLYSLQKTSDYDGYSARSVATHMELLEKKYQDGDMTRNELIAETDLYLQLHAHEFGLVYKQQDVSAKNDGDYIADVENYDGGP
-1188 GSGNFGHAGV
+1188 GSGNWGHQGV
-1198 PGQVGGS
+1198 EGQVGGS
-1205 APNGF
+1205 APGGGAHNRLTDESGKFTSFAKNKKKFATPHKTSAEELGAASPGTKVKAGGMTWVKENDWDSFTCEETGEFCDYYDLAEQWSDTDVKLLVPDSDNHNFQKIKSMEVQTITEERRKNAANPATEQEADDLYRDQSGKVWQKLSADQKDALVAYTSNAYQDINGRLRGEEDFGENTVEQIENITSAISQSRLQQDSWFQRGVREKAVAAMFGLPNGSINSENIQSLIGMTGKDNGF
-1210 DSSNIAA
+1210 MSC
-1217 YERGAKLSK
+1217 
-1226 SQKDRALGIAGAS
+1226 
-1239 ALGANS
+1239 
-1245 SSAVRFIEDHGE
+1245 
-1257 IRTVVKTDKGEVDIR
+1257 
-1272 IKPES
+1272 
-1277 KSAYLEMVYA
+1277 
-1287 NKKNGGNGAEIIS
+1287 
-1300 DIVANS
+1300 
-1306 RSQGL
+1306 
-1311 EKIDAYGAGENGS
+1311 
-1324 SYNGYY
+1324 
-1330 SLPRLG
+1330 
-1336 FDAPIPDDLKS
+1336 
-1347 GLKEAGIS
+1347 
-1355 AANIS
+1355 
-1360 DLMGSDAGRAWW
+1360 
-1372 KNNGHGTDMTFD
+1372 
-1384 LSDGSTSLHMLSS
+1384 GSTS
-1397 YLNRDSIDEATDNT
+1397 NT
-1411 LNGDGGPGSGNFGH
+1411 GFTQKNVQLKIF
-1425 EGVPGQVGGSAP
+1425 AP
-1437 AGAASSAAS
+1437 AGTKALY
-1446 AEKVSTLKENFGNLK
+1446 AEPFSECGQGYQRSWDGKKK
-1461 QNQKYAYLGRTGI
+1461 QTSFSY
-1474 VPKGELDSLKAG
+1474 EL
-1486 VASSDQKAIAKL
+1486 
-1498 AEYEET
+1498 ET
-1504 YFNLAEY
+1504 IIQ
-1511 GSEAKSLK
+1511 
-1519 VEMRDDVAAMSDEDA
+1519 R
-1534 AAWAKQSMDRRLE
+1534 
-1547 SHEGWANQY
+1547 
-1556 SAAQKVAIDMGVYET
+1556 
-1571 PQVVSQEDFD
+1571 
-1581 KYVKES
+1581 
-1587 GAAVCYRGV
+1587 
-1596 KDIDSMTGENM
+1596 
-1607 MFQMA
+1607 
-1612 YNTQEPYYGDGIF
+1612 
-1625 GDGLYFSTRKE
+1625 
-1636 TAEGYAG
+1636 
-1643 RAAIA
+1643 
-1648 TCAVRPDAKILEY
+1648 
-1661 GSPEHEK
+1661 
-1668 AKKRVQTTD
+1668 
-1677 DSVAA
+1677 
-1682 LCSGYDVIH
+1682 
-1691 KKMGGNEDY
+1691 
-1700 YVILNR
+1700 
-1706 AALVMVDPV
+1706 
-1715 SKQGDL
+1715 
-1721 AIRAAQKNAGRSNG
+1721 
-1735 DSTRVSPENNMGN
+1735 
-1748 LDNRGKNA
+1748 
-1756 TIKVQKT
+1756 
-1763 HTDGGLGSGDFG
+1763 
-1775 HAGRTGK
+1775 
-1782 VGGSASGE
+1782 
-1790 SSIEVEGSS
+1790 GSS
-1799 GKKAKMSIPAIDTG
+1799 FQCTNAKA
-1813 DAAAEVKNG
+1813 N
-1822 RHNSLEKYIDSD
+1822 R
-1834 GNLSPER
+1834 
-1841 QALHA
+1841 
-1846 EIVSGYFEGKEKV
+1846 
-1859 DGVRTATF
+1859 
-1867 LGGGPASGKS
+1867 
-1877 SLRDSGLIV
+1877 
-1886 QADDPSTV
+1886 
-1894 TIDPDGLKGKLPG
+1894 
-1907 YEEMA
+1907 
-1912 SETDSAAAFYHE
+1912 
-1924 ESSAVAKTL
+1924 
-1933 YSTALDYGCNTVYDG
+1933 
-1948 TGDGSVNSMRKKIK
+1948 DGS
-1962 DAHDAGYKAV
+1962 Y
-1972 GEYVTVDVDEALR
+1972 
-1985 RNELRYEAAKEKYE
+1985 ELE
-1999 KGLSKVPPR
+1999 L
-2008 LPDAKIVKSIHR
+2008 
-2020 KVTDI
+2020 
-2025 SVECA
+2025 
-2030 SEFDS
+2030 
-2035 IKIYDNNGAR
+2035 
-2045 GSAPTLIATGGNGKP
+2045 LITG
-2060 LSAVNKPLLQKYLDK
+2060 QDY
-2075 GEKKWKIDE
+2075 
-2084 KGEVVPG
+2084 

>member
-1 MTKGR
+1 
-6 EAIYIEPNNMAQ
+6 
-18 IERMRRYYQMIAK
+18 MIAK

-53 NNRNNQAPVYRPE
+53 NNRSNQTPVYRPE

-142 VMLID
+142 VMLVD

-207 YGFFNVHESRCL
+207 YGYFNVHESRCL
-219 VFRNGRVPEFSAN
+219 VFRNGRVPELSAN

-366 WYNYIERVQK
+366 WYNYVERVQK

-403 PKIKISFNPL
+403 PKIKINFNPL

-477 LMTSIHDPVSD
+477 MMTSIHDPVND

-513 TKIPAENENANLP
+513 TKNPAESAKANLP
-526 TEPKRSDGN
+526 SEPKRSDGN

-575 HSNRDNQSTKEQK
+575 RSNRDNQSTKNQK
-588 TGGVGVIVVKD
+588 ISGVGVIVVKE

-619 GGHVEHGETAE
+619 GGHVEQGETVE

-643 TPKNIIQLGYG
+643 TPKNIIRLGDG

-696 KAAEQYQP
+696 KSAEQYQP
-704 FKDGVVVLLNCLK
+704 FKDGIVVLLNCLN

-726 FGSELNSIKPGSYD
+726 FGGELNSVKSGSYD

-797 IQMEGPVGKEA
+797 IQMEGPAGKEA

-813 TSDGYYLRSKKGS
+813 TSDGYYLRSKKGN
-826 NKIIASDDK
+826 NKIISSDDK

-992 EGMTNLSKA
+992 EGMTNLTKA
-1001 VKCSEPYEGELYR
+1001 VKCSEPYEWELYR
-1014 VAQDRSVLFEQ
+1014 VAQDRSVLLMP

-1096 GDYEVVKVESEPR
+1096 GDYEVVKVDSEPR
-1109 TSLWDREDKFTSETL
+1109 TALWDREDKFTGETL
-1124 ETLKQHRGATVSDGY
+1124 EALKQYRGATVSDGY

-1152 QTNGQNSDSADDH
+1152 QTNGQNSDSADEH
-1165 RTSYRLDDFSERMV
+1165 RIPYRLDDFSERMV
-1179 QSTETDGGS
+1179 QTTETDGGP

-1205 APNGF
+1205 APG
-1210 DSSNIAA
+1210 
-1217 YERGAKLSK
+1217 
-1226 SQKDRALGIAGAS
+1226 
-1239 ALGANS
+1239 
-1245 SSAVRFIEDHGE
+1245 
-1257 IRTVVKTDKGEVDIR
+1257 
-1272 IKPES
+1272 
-1277 KSAYLEMVYA
+1277 
-1287 NKKNGGNGAEIIS
+1287 
-1300 DIVANS
+1300 
-1306 RSQGL
+1306 
-1311 EKIDAYGAGENGS
+1311 
-1324 SYNGYY
+1324 
-1330 SLPRLG
+1330 
-1336 FDAPIPDDLKS
+1336 
-1347 GLKEAGIS
+1347 
-1355 AANIS
+1355 
-1360 DLMGSDAGRAWW
+1360 
-1372 KNNGHGTDMTFD
+1372 
-1384 LSDGSTSLHMLSS
+1384 
-1397 YLNRDSIDEATDNT
+1397 
-1411 LNGDGGPGSGNFGH
+1411 
-1425 EGVPGQVGGSAP
+1425 
-1437 AGAASSAAS
+1437 GAASSSAS

-1461 QNQKYAYLGRTGI
+1461 PNQKYAYLSRTGI

-1486 VASSDQKAIAKL
+1486 VASGGQKAIDKL
-1498 AEYEET
+1498 TEYEET
-1504 YFNLAEY
+1504 YFGLAEY
-1511 GSEAKSLK
+1511 GSEAKTLK

-1547 SHEGWANQY
+1547 SYEGWANQY

-1571 PQVVSQEDFD
+1571 PQIVSQEDFD

-1596 KDIDSMTGENM
+1596 KDIDSMIGENM

-1636 TAEGYAG
+1636 TAEAYAG

-1691 KKMGGNEDY
+1691 KKMGGSEDY

-1735 DSTRVSPENNMGN
+1735 DSARISPENNMGN

-1756 TIKVQKT
+1756 TIKIQKT
-1763 HTDGGLGSGDFG
+1763 HTDGGAGSGNFG

-1790 SSIEVEGSS
+1790 SAIEVAGGS

-1907 YEEMA
+1907 YEKMA

-1972 GEYVTVDVDEALR
+1972 GEYVTVDIDEALR
-1985 RNELRYEAAKEKYE
+1985 RNKLRYEAAKEKYE

-2045 GSAPTLIATGGNGKP
+2045 GSTPTLIATGGNGKP

-2084 KGEVVPG
+2084 KGVVVPG

>member
-142 VMLID
+142 VMLVD
-147 DGRGIDEPLD
+147 DGRGIDESLD

-477 LMTSIHDPVSD
+477 LMTSIHDPVND

-513 TKIPAENENANLP
+513 TKNPAESAKANLP

-630 QAAIRETQEEFGI
+630 QAAIRETKEEFGI

-667 LCTEYDGEPEC
+667 LCTEYDGEPKC

-704 FKDGVVVLLNCLK
+704 FKDGVIVLLNCLN

-726 FGSELNSIKPGSYD
+726 FGGELNSIKPGSYD

-1014 VAQDRSVLFEQ
+1014 VAQDRSVLLEQ

-1040 TIKITAPT
+1040 KIKITAPT

-1205 APNGF
+1205 AP
-1210 DSSNIAA
+1210 
-1217 YERGAKLSK
+1217 
-1226 SQKDRALGIAGAS
+1226 
-1239 ALGANS
+1239 
-1245 SSAVRFIEDHGE
+1245 
-1257 IRTVVKTDKGEVDIR
+1257 
-1272 IKPES
+1272 
-1277 KSAYLEMVYA
+1277 
-1287 NKKNGGNGAEIIS
+1287 
-1300 DIVANS
+1300 
-1306 RSQGL
+1306 
-1311 EKIDAYGAGENGS
+1311 
-1324 SYNGYY
+1324 
-1330 SLPRLG
+1330 
-1336 FDAPIPDDLKS
+1336 
-1347 GLKEAGIS
+1347 
-1355 AANIS
+1355 
-1360 DLMGSDAGRAWW
+1360 
-1372 KNNGHGTDMTFD
+1372 
-1384 LSDGSTSLHMLSS
+1384 
-1397 YLNRDSIDEATDNT
+1397 
-1411 LNGDGGPGSGNFGH
+1411 
-1425 EGVPGQVGGSAP
+1425 

-1547 SHEGWANQY
+1547 SHDGWANQY

-1571 PQVVSQEDFD
+1571 PQVVSQDDFD

-1735 DSTRVSPENNMGN
+1735 DSTRISPENNMGN

-1763 HTDGGLGSGDFG
+1763 HTDGGLGSGNFG

-2060 LSAVNKPLLQKYLDK
+2060 LSAVNKTLLQKYLDK

>member
-1 MTKGR
+1 
-6 EAIYIEPNNMAQ
+6 MAQ

-53 NNRNNQAPVYRPE
+53 NNRNSQAPVYRPE

-142 VMLID
+142 VMLVD

-445 EVISSDEVRS
+445 DVISSDEVRS

-477 LMTSIHDPVSD
+477 LMTSIHDPVND

-513 TKIPAENENANLP
+513 TKNPAESAKANLP

-704 FKDGVVVLLNCLK
+704 FKDGVVVLLNCLN

-726 FGSELNSIKPGSYD
+726 FGGELNSIKPGSYD

-745 GGEGSGNFGHKGR
+745 GGEGSGNFGHEGV
-758 PGEIGGSAESHQL
+758 PGEVGGSAPSASSLNDSIRNASKNGYMEVDKQVRSTLKDAPVGTKFTQKGVKYTKTAENEFTADNGRKATVNAIANGIDISSEASIPKFEDVKSSDIATQKL
-771 GGMKNGELA
+771 KNGELSAKKAAELVPPA
-780 SKMKD
+780 SSEQIKQWISDPQFQRSVKAGTDPKVTAEFESFIAKQKD
-785 VFGKAKVGTHFS
+785 FNGEAYRGVGFENTAFVDSLKAGDPIDMNGISSWSKFQDVASDYSLGWD
-797 IQMEGPVGKEA
+797 EKPVGVVFRVKNP
-808 YEAFK
+808 
-813 TSDGYYLRSKKGS
+813 KGS
-826 NKIIASDDK
+826 AELSESGEGEILLSGKSKLRVKKVSKASDD
-835 LVEGCG
+835 G
-841 VYVVEATKNRTMYKK
+841 
-856 ADIQIGEPETDEAKK
+856 
-871 FAEDYASFQKAKE
+871 DY
-884 RLQAGETQISEV
+884 I
-896 SDDVAKQYADT
+896 
-907 LNKASKGKIAKIAA
+907 
-921 EDPQF
+921 
-926 KAVVDNISA
+926 VD
-935 YTQGEYIFQ
+935 
-944 RKTVEG
+944 
-950 VVENGYDP
+950 VENY
-958 SKDAILGDRLT
+958 
-969 DSAFSCKDM
+969 
-978 YQGQNLSVSSASVA
+978 
-992 EGMTNLSKA
+992 
-1001 VKCSEPYEGELYR
+1001 
-1014 VAQDRSVLFEQ
+1014 
-1025 DSGRQ
+1025 
-1030 GVYVPPAVGE
+1030 
-1040 TIKITAPT
+1040 
-1048 SFSKDRA
+1048 
-1055 AVDKIAKDKMGDIIY
+1055 
-1070 YTVEPGAHAVDVS
+1070 
-1083 KLSPY
+1083 
-1088 KQAELLSC
+1088 
-1096 GDYEVVKVESEPR
+1096 
-1109 TSLWDREDKFTSETL
+1109 
-1124 ETLKQHRGATVSDGY
+1124 
-1139 VTYPVLTTHITLR
+1139 
-1152 QTNGQNSDSADDH
+1152 
-1165 RTSYRLDDFSERMV
+1165 
-1179 QSTETDGGS
+1179 DGGP
-1188 GSGNFGHAGV
+1188 GSGNWGHQGV
-1198 PGQVGGS
+1198 EGQVGGS
-1205 APNGF
+1205 APGGGAHNRLKDENGKFTSFAKNKKKFATPHKTSAEELGAASPGTKVKAGGMTWVKENDWDSFTCEETGEFCDYYDLAEQWSDTDVKLLVPDSDNHNFQKFKSLDTQTITEERRKNAANPATEQEADDLYREQSGKVWQKLSADQKDALVAYTSNAYQDINGRLRGEEDFGENTVEQIENITSAISQSRLQQDSWFQRGVREKAVAAMFGLPNGSINSENIESLIGMTGKDNGF
-1210 DSSNIAA
+1210 MSC
-1217 YERGAKLSK
+1217 
-1226 SQKDRALGIAGAS
+1226 
-1239 ALGANS
+1239 
-1245 SSAVRFIEDHGE
+1245 
-1257 IRTVVKTDKGEVDIR
+1257 
-1272 IKPES
+1272 
-1277 KSAYLEMVYA
+1277 
-1287 NKKNGGNGAEIIS
+1287 
-1300 DIVANS
+1300 
-1306 RSQGL
+1306 
-1311 EKIDAYGAGENGS
+1311 
-1324 SYNGYY
+1324 
-1330 SLPRLG
+1330 
-1336 FDAPIPDDLKS
+1336 
-1347 GLKEAGIS
+1347 
-1355 AANIS
+1355 
-1360 DLMGSDAGRAWW
+1360 
-1372 KNNGHGTDMTFD
+1372 
-1384 LSDGSTSLHMLSS
+1384 GSTS
-1397 YLNRDSIDEATDNT
+1397 NT
-1411 LNGDGGPGSGNFGH
+1411 GFTHKNVQLKIF
-1425 EGVPGQVGGSAP
+1425 AP
-1437 AGAASSAAS
+1437 AGTKALY
-1446 AEKVSTLKENFGNLK
+1446 AEPFSECGQGYQRSWDGKKK
-1461 QNQKYAYLGRTGI
+1461 QTSFSY
-1474 VPKGELDSLKAG
+1474 EL
-1486 VASSDQKAIAKL
+1486 
-1498 AEYEET
+1498 ET
-1504 YFNLAEY
+1504 IIQ
-1511 GSEAKSLK
+1511 
-1519 VEMRDDVAAMSDEDA
+1519 R
-1534 AAWAKQSMDRRLE
+1534 
-1547 SHEGWANQY
+1547 
-1556 SAAQKVAIDMGVYET
+1556 
-1571 PQVVSQEDFD
+1571 
-1581 KYVKES
+1581 
-1587 GAAVCYRGV
+1587 
-1596 KDIDSMTGENM
+1596 
-1607 MFQMA
+1607 
-1612 YNTQEPYYGDGIF
+1612 
-1625 GDGLYFSTRKE
+1625 
-1636 TAEGYAG
+1636 
-1643 RAAIA
+1643 
-1648 TCAVRPDAKILEY
+1648 
-1661 GSPEHEK
+1661 
-1668 AKKRVQTTD
+1668 
-1677 DSVAA
+1677 
-1682 LCSGYDVIH
+1682 
-1691 KKMGGNEDY
+1691 
-1700 YVILNR
+1700 
-1706 AALVMVDPV
+1706 
-1715 SKQGDL
+1715 
-1721 AIRAAQKNAGRSNG
+1721 
-1735 DSTRVSPENNMGN
+1735 
-1748 LDNRGKNA
+1748 
-1756 TIKVQKT
+1756 
-1763 HTDGGLGSGDFG
+1763 
-1775 HAGRTGK
+1775 
-1782 VGGSASGE
+1782 
-1790 SSIEVEGSS
+1790 GSS
-1799 GKKAKMSIPAIDTG
+1799 FQCT
-1813 DAAAEVKNG
+1813 N
-1822 RHNSLEKYIDSD
+1822 
-1834 GNLSPER
+1834 
-1841 QALHA
+1841 
-1846 EIVSGYFEGKEKV
+1846 
-1859 DGVRTATF
+1859 
-1867 LGGGPASGKS
+1867 
-1877 SLRDSGLIV
+1877 
-1886 QADDPSTV
+1886 
-1894 TIDPDGLKGKLPG
+1894 
-1907 YEEMA
+1907 
-1912 SETDSAAAFYHE
+1912 
-1924 ESSAVAKTL
+1924 AKT
-1933 YSTALDYGCNTVYDG
+1933 NR
-1948 TGDGSVNSMRKKIK
+1948 DGS
-1962 DAHDAGYKAV
+1962 Y
-1972 GEYVTVDVDEALR
+1972 
-1985 RNELRYEAAKEKYE
+1985 ELE
-1999 KGLSKVPPR
+1999 L
-2008 LPDAKIVKSIHR
+2008 
-2020 KVTDI
+2020 
-2025 SVECA
+2025 
-2030 SEFDS
+2030 
-2035 IKIYDNNGAR
+2035 
-2045 GSAPTLIATGGNGKP
+2045 LITG
-2060 LSAVNKPLLQKYLDK
+2060 QDY
-2075 GEKKWKIDE
+2075 
-2084 KGEVVPG
+2084 